1 MSALVRL
8 RLAAFW
14 RSGRIAPPTLLA
26 IAVIATL
33 YGGGAVQP
41 GEGYGLS
48 SFVLMPVLAW
58 QTKLLLD
65 TEPDVARRLAAV
77 AVGRRREIA
86 AGLVAAA
93 LVAAVTTVLALLLP
107 WLFGGIAGHLHLR
120 LGVWA
125 QFTAVP
131 PALALGAL
139 TSRVVTRTAGYG
151 ALALVGGWILIVVL
165 GLPRSPLSWLA
176 PPLMAVARAAGRRTE
191 LAGVIGL
198 SAWMLGWTL
207 VAGAAYITI
216 RRARI

>member
-1 MSALVRL
+1 MSALVRM

-33 YGGGAVQP
+33 YGGGAVAP

-48 SFVLMPVLAW
+48 SFVLVPVLAW

-65 TEPDVARRLAAV
+65 TEPDVARRLATV
-77 AVGRRREIA
+77 AVGRRREVA
-86 AGLVAAA
+86 AGLIAAA
-93 LVAAVTTVLALLLP
+93 LVAVVTAVLALALP

-120 LGVWA
+120 LGIWA
-125 QFTAVP
+125 QFAAVP

-139 TSRVVTRTAGYG
+139 TSRVVTRTTGYG

-165 GLPRSPLSWLA
+165 GLPRSPVPWLG
-176 PPLMAVARAAGRRTE
+176 PPLMAVARTAGRHTQ
-191 LAGVIGL
+191 LASVLGL

-207 VAGAAYITI
+207 VAGVAYVTV
-216 RRARI
+216 RRTRI